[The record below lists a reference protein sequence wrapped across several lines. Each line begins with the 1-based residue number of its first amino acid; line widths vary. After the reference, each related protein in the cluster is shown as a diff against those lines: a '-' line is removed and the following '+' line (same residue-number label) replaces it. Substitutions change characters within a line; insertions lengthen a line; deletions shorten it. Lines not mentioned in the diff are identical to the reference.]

1 MKTYFALMGTAFI
14 VFAVVLTFRRFAVW
28 MSGVSTTGTILG
40 HETRTTEEGVGY
52 VPVVEFKDSE
62 GTLRR
67 FVSSSG
73 NFPKRLIVGASVKV
87 LYSQS
92 NPGTAYIDSFWHFWI
107 APISLAVM
115 GITSVAISW

>member
-1 MKTYFALMGTAFI
+1 MGTAFI
-14 VFAVVLTFRRFAVW
+14 VFAVVLTFRRLTVW
-28 MSGVSTTGTILG
+28 MSGISTTGTILG

-73 NFPKRLIVGASVKV
+73 NFPKRLIIGASVKV

-92 NPGTAYIDSFWHFWI
+92 NPGMAYIDSFWHLWI
-107 APISLAVM
+107 APISLAVL

>member
-1 MKTYFALMGTAFI
+1 MGTAFI

-40 HETRTTEEGVGY
+40 HETRTTEEGAGY
-52 VPVVEFKDSE
+52 VPVVQFKDSE

-73 NFPKRLIVGASVKV
+73 NFPKRLIIGANVKV
-87 LYSQS
+87 LYSQTS
-92 NPGTAYIDSFWHFWI
+92 PGMAYIDSFWHLWI
-107 APISLAVM
+107 APISLAVL

>member
-1 MKTYFALMGTAFI
+1 
-14 VFAVVLTFRRFAVW
+14 
-28 MSGVSTTGTILG
+28 MSGVSTTGTILS

-62 GTLRR
+62 GTLRQ

-73 NFPKRLIVGASVKV
+73 NFPKRLIIGARVKV
-87 LYSQS
+87 LYSQTS
-92 NPGTAYIDSFWHFWI
+92 PGMAYIDSFWHFWI
-107 APISLAVM
+107 APISLAVL